1 MRNVLNK
8 EQSEKN
14 NKIKNKPLVK
24 KTMKTIIKNTLF
36 LATAL
41 VATSFLFV
49 RCDSGDEFENATK
62 SSVELNLSGEITQLS
77 PSALVIDESNPSN
90 VYSRVDSIVQ
100 YGFGTAYTIPDSLK
114 DCNLKLVVS
123 GKMRE
128 TENSTGYIAFA
139 LHGKDSIYFWG
150 NVFSYVHIK
159 QINTWTPFKDS
170 VVITKSANK
179 PSSQLLK
186 IFAFKQTGKGYY
198 DVDDLVVKITR
209 E

>member
-14 NKIKNKPLVK
+14 NKTKNKPLVK
-24 KTMKTIIKNTLF
+24 QTMKTTIKNTLF

-49 RCDSGDEFENATK
+49 RCDSGDEFENVTK
-62 SSVELNLSGEITQLS
+62 SSVELNLSGEVTQMS
-77 PSALVIDESNPSN
+77 PNTLVIDESNPSN
-90 VYSRVDSIVQ
+90 VYSRVDSVVQ

-128 TENSTGYIAFA
+128 TESVTGYIAVA
-139 LHGKDSIYFWG
+139 LHGKDSIYYWG
-150 NVFSYVHIK
+150 NVFGYVHIK

-170 VVITKSANK
+170 ILIAKSANK
-179 PSSQLLK
+179 PSAQLLK
-186 IFAFKQTGKGYY
+186 IFAFKQVGKGYY